1 MAGSDTKVYVGNLA
15 HATTKESLEDH
26 FGHYGEIAECV
37 VMLDKGSGQSRGF
50 GFVTF
55 TTGAAMEAALRANHS
70 VDGKTITCKRA
81 VRDTKQG
88 GKQGREES
96 GGGMYNVVK
105 IFVGG
110 LPASCDLEK
119 LKSHF
124 AQYGEIHDAVVMM
137 DAQTQRHRGF
147 GFVTFKDS
155 SGVEAAL
162 SNDKLNK
169 IDNKWVEV
177 KRCMPQEVMRARES
191 GKKDDFEPER
201 PSGPYHGPPPGGP
214 PGGPPPGY
222 GYPPPPCYGGY
233 PGYPPPGYGGYPYG
247 YYPPPPPDYYAAYGY
262 PPPHAYGPYGG
273 YPPAAPTSADP
284 DDKRS
289 RSRSRRRRRR
299 S

>member
-1 MAGSDTKVYVGNLA
+1 MSSDTKVYVGNLA

-26 FGHYGEIAECV
+26 FAQYGEIAECV

-55 TTGAAMEAALRANHS
+55 TASASMEGALRASHN
-70 VDGKTITCKRA
+70 VDGKAITCKRA
-81 VRDTKQG
+81 VRDTRQSGKDDSG
-88 GKQGREES
+88 G

-124 AQYGEIHDAVVMM
+124 GQYGEIHDAVVMM

-147 GFVTFKDS
+147 GFVTFKDPK
-155 SGVEAAL
+155 GVEAAL

-191 GKKDDFEPER
+191 GKKVDDDRDDDR
-201 PSGPYHGPPPGGP
+201 PSGPQYHGPPPGGP
-214 PGGPPPGY
+214 PPPGY
-222 GYPPPPCYGGY
+222 YPPPVGYGGY
-233 PGYPPPGYGGYPYG
+233 PGYPPPGAYGGYPYG

-262 PPPHAYGPYGG
+262 PPPHAYPYGG
-273 YPPAAPTSADP
+273 YPPPVPTSSEP
-284 DDKRS
+284 DEKRS

-299 S
+299 G